1 MVRRVSLAVLLVVMM
16 GLMVGSAAAGQPE
29 ATARF
34 WLASYDPPRFAVQAQ
49 LVESQTDVTIK
60 YAEAGFSVGFGSVQI
75 CAPGPLSKDEM
86 TVLSAALDYAV
97 QTAKAMPE

>member
-1 MVRRVSLAVLLVVMM
+1 MKRVAVVVVLVVVMA
-16 GLMVGSAAAGQPE
+16 LLAGSASAGQPE
-29 ATARF
+29 AASRF

-49 LVESQTDVTIK
+49 LVDSQTDVTIK
-60 YAEAGFSVGFGSVQI
+60 YHESGFSVGFSGAQI
-75 CAPGPLSKDEM
+75 CAPGTLSADEM

>member
-1 MVRRVSLAVLLVVMM
+1 MKRVAVVVMLVVVMA
-16 GLMVGSAAAGQPE
+16 LLAGSASAGQPE
-29 ATARF
+29 AASRF

-60 YAEAGFSVGFGSVQI
+60 YDESGFSVGFSGVQI
-75 CAPGPLSKDEM
+75 CAPGTLSADEM

-97 QTAKAMPE
+97 QTAEAMPE